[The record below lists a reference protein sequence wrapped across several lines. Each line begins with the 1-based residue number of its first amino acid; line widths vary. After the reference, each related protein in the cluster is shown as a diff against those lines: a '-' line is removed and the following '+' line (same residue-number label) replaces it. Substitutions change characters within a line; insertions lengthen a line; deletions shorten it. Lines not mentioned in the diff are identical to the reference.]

1 VFNSPVPVTVSL
13 AAKARTITLYA
24 PLHGAEPLSVSNN
37 VSSMIV
43 PVPDNPVVVE
53 ITP

>member
-1 VFNSPVPVTVSL
+1 VPVSVSL

-24 PLHGAEPLSVSNN
+24 PLHGAQPLSVSTNA
-37 VSSMIV
+37 SSITV